1 VLADGEE
8 AALGHRRV
16 RWLDAPNVPH
26 NWECGYL
33 WESTTRTLLCGD
45 VVTAPGAA
53 GPPVSE
59 ADPVEAVVAMER
71 RMKAFSCAPG
81 TRQHLERMA
90 ALEPRVLCAMHGSAF
105 RGDGARVLRS
115 LADGLG
121 V

>member
-1 VLADGEE
+1 
-8 AALGHRRV
+8 
-16 RWLDAPNVPH
+16 
-26 NWECGYL
+26 
-33 WESTTRTLLCGD
+33 
-45 VVTAPGAA
+45 
-53 GPPVSE
+53 
-59 ADPVEAVVAMER
+59 
-71 RMKAFSCAPG
+71 MKAFSCAPG